1 MTNADEQPRTG
12 ICRPLRRDAQL
23 NRQRI
28 IEAAREVF
36 ALRGL
41 AATLDDVAH
50 HAGVGIGTVYRRF
63 PTKEALVE
71 AALEDRLAEFA
82 GAAEAALRAPT
93 GWDGLTTFLRIV
105 AEMHAADR
113 GLRDVAL
120 GAGFGLRHHERIGE
134 RMEPL
139 VQQLIGRAHAEGSLR
154 ADVTAEDLPPVLMM
168 ISELAHHGHPVRP
181 DLYRRYLQL
190 FIDGLRCAP
199 TTGDLGRPLTRDDID
214 ALAGQWLPSI
224 EPRR

>member
-1 MTNADEQPRTG
+1 MTNADEQSRWTA
-12 ICRPLRRDAQL
+12 CRPLRRDAQL

-28 IEAAREVF
+28 LEAAREVF
-36 ALRGL
+36 AVRGL

-50 HAGVGIGTVYRRF
+50 QAGVGIGTVYRRF

-82 GAAEAALRAPT
+82 GAAEAALSAPT
-93 GWDGLTTFLRIV
+93 GWEGFVTFLRVV
-105 AEMHAADR
+105 ADMHAADR

-139 VQQLIGRAHAEGSLR
+139 VRQLLERARAEGSLR
-154 ADVTAEDLPPVLMM
+154 PDVTAEDLSPLLMM
-168 ISELAHHGHPVRP
+168 ISELAHHSHRVRP
-181 DLYRRYLQL
+181 DLYGRYLQL
-190 FIDGLRCAP
+190 IIDGLRCSPAA
-199 TTGDLGRPLTRDDID
+199 GDLGRPLSREDVD
-214 ALAGQWLPSI
+214 ALAHQWLPSL